1 MDLRVG
7 FGYDIHRFAEG
18 RKLFLGGIEI
28 PSGFGLE
35 GHSDADVLLHAICD
49 AILGAISEKDI
60 GEHFPDT
67 DEKNRNLRSEE
78 IYYAIKD
85 LYSFTIIN
93 VDTTVV
99 MEKPR
104 LSSYKK
110 DIRSS
115 LATILGIDADR
126 ISIKA
131 KTNESLGPIGESK
144 AIACFAV
151 VLLKK

>member
-18 RKLFLGGIEI
+18 RKLFLGGMEI
-28 PSGFGLE
+28 PSKVGLE

-49 AILGAISEKDI
+49 AILGAVSEKDI
-60 GEHFPDT
+60 GEHFPDR
-67 DEKNRNLRSEE
+67 DDKNLNIKSKD
-78 IYYAIKD
+78 IYDVISNR
-85 LYSFTIIN
+85 YSFSIIN

-99 MEKPR
+99 TEIPN
-104 LSSYKK
+104 LSPYKK
-110 DIRSS
+110 NIRSS
-115 LATILGIDADR
+115 LASVLGIDENR
-126 ISIKA
+126 ISVKA
-131 KTNESLGPIGESK
+131 KTNESLGPIGERK